1 MSEVEAISIHGLS
14 PATARIV
21 ELTPPIDE
29 AQILALRAGDMVSI
43 SGVILTA
50 RDAAHKWM
58 VEQLIDGCPAQ
69 EDLPVYEEI
78 KRVLRGGVIFHCG
91 PIVRQ
96 SDGRWEF
103 VSAGPTTSARTELYE
118 DRVIEHFGVRVVV
131 GKGGMGRRTL
141 EALQK
146 FKAVYVHG
154 IGGAGALSAQAVK
167 EVLAVY
173 KTEFGLPEA
182 LWKIRVEKLTGVVTM
197 DAHGNSLHRAVEEAS
212 LRSLQ
217 PS

>member
-1 MSEVEAISIHGLS
+1 MVQ
-14 PATARIV
+14 
-21 ELTPPIDE
+21 LTPPIGEE
-29 AQILALRAGDMVSI
+29 AILALRAGDMVRI

-58 VEQLIDGCPAQ
+58 VERLIEGQVAP
-69 EDLPVYEEI
+69 EDEAVYEALR
-78 KRVLRGGVIFHCG
+78 RVLRDGVVYHCG

-96 SDGRWEF
+96 VGGRWEF
-103 VSAGPTTSARTELYE
+103 VSGGPTTSARIEVYE

-141 EALQK
+141 EALRR

-154 IGGAGALSAQAVK
+154 IGGAGALSALAVK
-167 EVLAVY
+167 EVRAVY

-182 LWKIRVEKLTGVVTM
+182 LWEIRVEGLSGVVTM
-197 DAHGNSLHRAVEEAS
+197 DAHGNSLHQLVEDRSRQALQAS
-212 LRSLQ
+212 
-217 PS
+217 

>member
-1 MSEVEAISIHGLS
+1 MTDVASNVPYGQ
-14 PATARIV
+14 PAGTARIV

-29 AQILALRAGDMVSI
+29 AQVLALRAGDMVSI

-58 VEQLIDGCPAQ
+58 VERLIEGRPEP
-69 EDLPVYEEI
+69 EDLPVYEEL
-78 KRVLRGGVIFHCG
+78 KRVLAGGVVFHCG
-91 PIVRQ
+91 PIVRRV
-96 SDGRWEF
+96 GARWEF

-118 DRVIEHFGVRVVV
+118 HRVIEHFGVRMVV
-131 GKGGMGRRTL
+131 GKGGMGPRTL

-154 IGGAGALSAQAVK
+154 IGGAGALTAQAVK

-173 KTEFGLPEA
+173 KAEFGLPEA

-197 DAHGNSLHRAVEEAS
+197 DSYGQSLHRAVEEAS
-212 LRSLQ
+212 RRHLQ
-217 PS
+217 SS